1 LFINSFF
8 IGLKHSVWID
18 DDDEDDDDEGDST
31 TGIPQSKVKKDDSR
45 RRAAHTAA
53 EQKRRNAIR
62 VTAILHHKNHSLKFS
77 PRKDTIPYKVLYLT
91 VIYLIQ

>member
-1 LFINSFF
+1 MFINSFF

-62 VTAILHHKNHSLKFS
+62 VTKILYQKILHKNFLLERIRF
-77 PRKDTIPYKVLYLT
+77 LT
-91 VIYLIQ
+91 RSCT